1 MQLKFI
7 HLRCATEDQG
17 LLPKGGAT
25 IGYSLADGRDE
36 FQADVVRLHF
46 VIAKCSPQDHFNKR
60 LGRIICEGRM
70 DAGRIPSW
78 IFQGV
83 CVETRYGSFLPSN
96 ITVTKSGIMPVSVI
110 TCFDSFP

>member
-70 DAGRIPSW
+70 DAGQDTFMDIPRGLRRDQ
-78 IFQGV
+78 IRELLAEQYYRDEERYNAGV
-83 CVETRYGSFLPSN
+83 RNYVF
-96 ITVTKSGIMPVSVI
+96 
-110 TCFDSFP
+110 